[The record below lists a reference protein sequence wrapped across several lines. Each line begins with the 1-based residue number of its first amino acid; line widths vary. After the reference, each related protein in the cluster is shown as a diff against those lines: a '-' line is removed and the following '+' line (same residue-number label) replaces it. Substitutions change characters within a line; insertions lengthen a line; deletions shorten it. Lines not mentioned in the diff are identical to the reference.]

1 MMEIFRLIIHE
12 KNNWSGVKKLT
23 KIDGSYF
30 WMSYDK
36 KGDFE
41 ILNVGNRPVKGISHF
56 NNTMFTMHL
65 PFYEGDI

>member
-1 MMEIFRLIIHE
+1 MEIFLLIIHE

-23 KIDGSYF
+23 KMDGSYF
-30 WMSYDK
+30 WSSCDE

-41 ILNVGNRPVKGISHF
+41 ILRVGNRPFAGRCYF
-56 NNTMFTMHL
+56 NNTVFTREL